1 MLPDSCRCRGL
12 MCLGIDEAPPG
23 SKINNLDGSNTLML
37 VFPACPVN
45 KRESPSPPEL
55 QAREEKDEGWHPHA
69 SLLPQR
75 FLDLSF

>member
-1 MLPDSCRCRGL
+1 

-23 SKINNLDGSNTLML
+23 SNFDHLDNSNTLML

-45 KRESPSPPEL
+45 KRESQSPLAL
-55 QAREEKDEGWHPHA
+55 QVPEEKDEGWHPHA

-75 FLDLSF
+75 LLDLSF